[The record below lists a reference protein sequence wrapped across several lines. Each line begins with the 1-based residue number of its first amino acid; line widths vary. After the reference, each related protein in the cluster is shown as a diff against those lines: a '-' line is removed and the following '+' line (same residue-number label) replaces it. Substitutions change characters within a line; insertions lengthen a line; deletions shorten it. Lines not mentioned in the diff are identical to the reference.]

1 MSSVYNVNSPRGAVQ
16 ALNYDWDTGT
26 LEWIEHTQGS
36 SSGPATTVDQG
47 VGGGSAWLVKLSQTG
62 TNNDVDANITN
73 SVLHVDDNAGSIT
86 VDGPLTDAQLRA
98 SPVDVMGNLTSVGT
112 ITDPVEIRY
121 AKQFDYDTGAGSETV
136 AAVGIALP
144 GAGGAVAGG
153 TATNPIQ
160 VSLANT
166 AANATA
172 VKVDGSAVTQPVS
185 DNAGSLTVD
194 APVATPVFVRLS
206 DGAAAISALPVTDNG
221 GNLSIDDGGNSIT
234 VDGSLTVTQATG
246 TNLHTVVDSGTIT
259 TITNVVHVDDNAG
272 SLTVDNPNLDV
283 ALSTRLKP
291 ADTLTGVTTVGT
303 ITNVVH
309 VDDNAGSL
317 TIDSPNL
324 DVALSTRLKPAD
336 TLTKVATVDT
346 ITNVVHI
353 DDNAGSI
360 TIDATALPLPSN
372 AAQETGG
379 NLATLA
385 AKDFATSAKQDTG
398 NASLATIVTNTTG
411 LVTAAAQATAQAS
424 LTSLETLAREEHTA
438 LLRSILNELRT
449 MNYVLQTGLGVS
461 EDIDKIRRDVDAVG
475 FIM

>member
-172 VKVDGSAVTQPVS
+172 VKVDGSAVTQPISNANLDVALSTRLKPADTLTAVGTITNVVHVDDNGSTLSIDDGAGSLTVDGSVSVSNFPAVQPVS

-234 VDGSLTVTQATG
+234 VDQATG
-246 TNLHTVVDSGTIT
+246 SNLHTVVDSGTIT

-272 SLTVDNPNLDV
+272 SLTIDSANLDV
-283 ALSTRLKP
+283 
-291 ADTLTGVTTVGT
+291 
-303 ITNVVH
+303 
-309 VDDNAGSL
+309 
-317 TIDSPNL
+317 SPL
-324 DVALSTRLKPAD
+324 YQ
-336 TLTKVATVDT
+336 TK
-346 ITNVVHI
+346 
-353 DDNAGSI
+353 
-360 TIDATALPLPSN
+360 
-372 AAQETGG
+372 
-379 NLATLA
+379 
-385 AKDFATSAKQDTG
+385 
-398 NASLATIVTNTTG
+398 AS
-411 LVTAAAQATAQAS
+411 
-424 LTSLETLAREEHTA
+424 
-438 LLRSILNELRT
+438 
-449 MNYVLQTGLGVS
+449 
-461 EDIDKIRRDVDAVG
+461 
-475 FIM
+475 